1 MPASKAKN
9 LSSLFRT
16 AVKTTTTT
24 AAATAAA
31 TATATTTSSSSS
43 SFSTPAQDATLK
55 HFVSSVDTSSS
66 PTASISNFIKRRYVK
81 VKSPKSS
88 SSRSTETSFSS
99 SLPILNLEPL
109 SDSGTLKKKKKFCN
123 YVYRYFLFGY

>member
-24 AAATAAA
+24 TAAAAAA
-31 TATATTTSSSSS
+31 TATATSSS

-55 HFVSSVDTSSS
+55 HFVSSLDTSSS
-66 PTASISNFIKRRYVK
+66 TTASISNFIKRRYVK

-88 SSRSTETSFSS
+88 SSLSTNTSCSS
-99 SLPILNLEPL
+99 SRPILNLDPVY
-109 SDSGTLKKKKKFCN
+109 DSGTLKKKKKNFCN

>member
-24 AAATAAA
+24 AAATA
-31 TATATTTSSSSS
+31 TTTSSSS